1 MANEIQKTQP
11 KFSVAIQSEAYKN
24 LINNTLGDP
33 KKASRFIASISSAVA
48 TNPNLQKCDAGTIL
62 SGALLGES
70 LNLSPSPQLG
80 HYYLVPYTQK
90 EKKDKQGNIIES
102 EKVNAQFQLGWH
114 GYYQLAIR
122 SGQYKD
128 LDVIEIREGEYL
140 GRDKLTGKQKFEF
153 IENEEERLNKPIIG
167 YLGYFELLNGYRKQI
182 YMSKIEM
189 EQHANTYSKAFN
201 LEDYK
206 KLLAKQIPE
215 KDMWKY
221 SSYWYKDFDGMAFKT
236 ILRRLISK
244 YGVMSIEMQDA
255 YTKDMAVL
263 HENGDY
269 DYVDNPNEEEA
280 NIVEEPA
287 KEVAN
292 SGKKEEKIHSL
303 EEVE

>member
-1 MANEIQKTQP
+1 MANEIVNQKP
-11 KFSVAIQSEAYKN
+11 KFSVVIQSDNYKK
-24 LINNTLGDP
+24 LINNTLGDSE
-33 KKASRFIASISSAVA
+33 KAKRFIANITSAVA
-48 TNPNLQKCDAGTIL
+48 TNPALQECDPSTVI
-62 SGALLGES
+62 SGALLGNA

-80 HYYLVPYTQK
+80 EMYLVPFK
-90 EKKDKQGNIIES
+90 NSKKGTVD
-102 EKVNAQFQLGWH
+102 AQFMLGWH

-140 GRDKLTGKQKFEF
+140 GRDKYTGKQKFEF
-153 IENEEERLNKPIIG
+153 IEDEEERLSKPVIG
-167 YLGYFELLNGYRKQI
+167 YLGYFELLNGYKKQI
-182 YMSKIEM
+182 YMSQTEM

-201 LEDYK
+201 LADYK
-206 KLLAKQIPE
+206 KLQAGQIPE

-221 SSYWYKDFDGMAFKT
+221 SSYWYKDFQGMSFKT

-269 DYVDNPNEEEA
+269 EYVDNPQED
-280 NIVEEPA
+280 I
-287 KEVAN
+287 KQT
-292 SGKKEEKIHSL
+292 I
-303 EEVE
+303 EVEQEPQEQKVSLDEIE

>member
-11 KFSVAIQSEAYKN
+11 KIKFSVAIQSDMYKN

-33 KKASRFIASISSAVA
+33 DRAKRFIASISSAVA
-48 TNPNLQKCDAGTIL
+48 TNPNLQECDAGTVL
-62 SGALLGES
+62 SAALLGES

-80 HYYLVPYTQK
+80 HYYLVPYKNK
-90 EKKDKQGNIIES
+90 EKEQPD
-102 EKVNAQFQLGWH
+102 AQFQLGWH

-140 GRDKLTGKQKFEF
+140 GRDKFTGKQKFEF
-153 IENEEERLNKPIIG
+153 IEDEDERLNKPVVG

-182 YMSKIEM
+182 YMSKTEM
-189 EQHANTYSKAFN
+189 EKHADTYSKAFN
-201 LEDYK
+201 LDAYK
-206 KLLAKQIPE
+206 KLKAGQMPQ

-244 YGVMSIEMQDA
+244 YGVMSIDMQEA
-255 YTKDMAVL
+255 YTKDMSVMK
-263 HENGDY
+263 ENGDY
-269 DYVDNPNEEEA
+269 DYVDNPVEEA
-280 NIVEEPA
+280 NTTEEDT
-287 KEVAN
+287 
-292 SGKKEEKIHSL
+292 KKDDVHSL
-303 EEVE
+303 DEVE

>member
-1 MANEIQKTQP
+1 MANEITKMQP
-11 KFSVAIQSEAYKN
+11 KVKFSVAIQSDMYKN

-33 KKASRFIASISSAVA
+33 NRAKRFIASISSAVA
-48 TNPNLQKCDAGTIL
+48 TNPNLQECDAGTIL

-80 HYYLVPYTQK
+80 HYYLVPYK
-90 EKKDKQGNIIES
+90 NKDKDQPD
-102 EKVNAQFQLGWH
+102 AQFQLGWH

-140 GRDKLTGKQKFEF
+140 GRDKMTGKQKFEF
-153 IENEEERLNKPIIG
+153 IEDEDERLNKPVVG

-182 YMSKIEM
+182 YMSKTEM
-189 EQHANTYSKAFN
+189 EKHADTYSKAFN
-201 LEDYK
+201 LADYK
-206 KLLAKQIPE
+206 KLKAGQIPA

-244 YGVMSIEMQDA
+244 YGVMSIDMQEA
-255 YTKDMAVL
+255 YTKDMSVMR
-263 HENGDY
+263 ENGDY
-269 DYVDNPNEEEA
+269 DYVDNPIEEA
-280 NIVEEPA
+280 NTVEETET
-287 KEVAN
+287 KEVH
-292 SGKKEEKIHSL
+292 KL
-303 EEVE
+303 DEVE

>member
-11 KFSVAIQSEAYKN
+11 KFSVVIQSDMYKK

-33 KKASRFIASISSAVA
+33 ERSKRFIASISSAVA
-48 TNPNLQKCDAGTIL
+48 TNQNLQQCEAGTIL
-62 SGALLGES
+62 SAALLGES

-80 HYYLVPYTQK
+80 NYYLVPYKNNKTGIT
-90 EKKDKQGNIIES
+90 E
-102 EKVNAQFQLGWH
+102 AQFQLGWK

-122 SGQYKD
+122 SGQYID
-128 LDVIEIREGEYL
+128 LDVLEIKEGEYL
-140 GRDKLTGKQKFEF
+140 GRDKQTGKQKFEF
-153 IENEEERLNKPIIG
+153 IEDEEERLAKPTIG

-182 YMSKIEM
+182 YMSKTEM
-189 EQHANTYSKAFN
+189 EKHADTYSKAFN
-201 LEDYK
+201 LADYN
-206 KLLAKQIPE
+206 KLKAGQIPE

-255 YTKDMAVL
+255 YTKDMTVMR
-263 HENGDY
+263 ENGDY
-269 DYVDNPNEEEA
+269 DYVDNPVEEA
-280 NIVEEPA
+280 STVEENEP
-287 KEVAN
+287 
-292 SGKKEEKIHSL
+292 KEEKKVHKL

>member
-1 MANEIQKTQP
+1 MANEIANSKP
-11 KFSVAIQSEAYKN
+11 KFSVAIQSDTYKK
-24 LINNTLGDP
+24 LINNTLGDAERA
-33 KKASRFIASISSAVA
+33 KRFIASISSAVA
-48 TNPNLQKCDAGTIL
+48 TNPALQECESGSIL
-62 SGALLGES
+62 SASLLGEA

-80 HYYLVPYTQK
+80 HYYLVPYKNT
-90 EKKDKQGNIIES
+90 KKGTTD
-102 EKVNAQFQLGWH
+102 AQFQLGWH

-140 GRDKLTGKQKFEF
+140 GRDKMTGKQNFSF
-153 IENEEERLNKPIIG
+153 IENESERLSKPIIG

-182 YMSKIEM
+182 YMSREEM
-189 EQHANTYSKAFN
+189 EQHADTYSKAFS
-201 LEDYK
+201 LADYK
-206 KLLAKQIPE
+206 KLQAGKIPE
-215 KDMWKY
+215 KDLWKY

-269 DYVDNPNEEEA
+269 EYVDNPQAEDKTT
-280 NIVEEPA
+280 IDV
-287 KEVAN
+287 
-292 SGKKEEKIHSL
+292 KEEKPTKLDDIK
-303 EEVE
+303 

>member
-1 MANEIQKTQP
+1 MANEITKMQP
-11 KFSVAIQSEAYKN
+11 KVKFSVAIQSDMYKN

-33 KKASRFIASISSAVA
+33 NRAKRFIASISSAVA
-48 TNPNLQKCDAGTIL
+48 TNSNLQECDAGTIL

-80 HYYLVPYTQK
+80 HYYLVTYMQK
-90 EKKDKQGNIIES
+90 EKKDKSGNVIEP
-102 EKVNAQFQLGWH
+102 EKTVAQFQLGWH

-140 GRDKLTGKQKFEF
+140 GRDKMTGKQKFEF
-153 IENEEERLNKPIIG
+153 IEDEDERLNKPVVG

-182 YMSKIEM
+182 YMSKTEM
-189 EQHANTYSKAFN
+189 EKHADTYSKAFN
-201 LEDYK
+201 LADYK
-206 KLLAKQIPE
+206 KLKAGQIPA

-244 YGVMSIEMQDA
+244 YGVMSIDMQEA
-255 YTKDMAVL
+255 YTKDMSVMR
-263 HENGDY
+263 ENGEY
-269 DYVDNPNEEEA
+269 DYVDNPVEEA
-280 NIVEEPA
+280 STVEETET
-287 KEVAN
+287 KEVH
-292 SGKKEEKIHSL
+292 KL
-303 EEVE
+303 DEVE

>member
-1 MANEIQKTQP
+1 MANEITKMQP
-11 KFSVAIQSEAYKN
+11 KVKFSVAIQSDMYKN

-33 KKASRFIASISSAVA
+33 NRAKRFIASISSAVA
-48 TNPNLQKCDAGTIL
+48 TNPNLQECDAGTIL

-80 HYYLVPYTQK
+80 HYYLVPYK
-90 EKKDKQGNIIES
+90 NKDKDQPD
-102 EKVNAQFQLGWH
+102 AQFQLGWH

-140 GRDKLTGKQKFEF
+140 GRDKMTGKQKFEF
-153 IENEEERLNKPIIG
+153 IEDEDERLNKPVVG

-182 YMSKIEM
+182 YMSKTEM
-189 EQHANTYSKAFN
+189 EKHADTYSKAFN
-201 LEDYK
+201 LADYK
-206 KLLAKQIPE
+206 KLKAGQIPA

-244 YGVMSIEMQDA
+244 YGVMSIDMQEA
-255 YTKDMAVL
+255 YTKDMSVMR
-263 HENGDY
+263 ENGEY
-269 DYVDNPNEEEA
+269 DYVDNPVEEA
-280 NIVEEPA
+280 NTVEETET
-287 KEVAN
+287 KEV
-292 SGKKEEKIHSL
+292 HRL
-303 EEVE
+303 DEVE

>member
-1 MANEIQKTQP
+1 MANEITKTTP
-11 KFSVAIQSEAYKN
+11 KFSVAIQSDMYKN

-33 KKASRFIASISSAVA
+33 NRAKRFIASISSAVA

-90 EKKDKQGNIIES
+90 EKKDKQGNIIEP
-102 EKVNAQFQLGWH
+102 EKITAQFQLGWH

-128 LDVIEIREGEYL
+128 LDVIEIHEGEYL
-140 GRDKLTGKQKFEF
+140 GRDKETGKQKFEF
-153 IENEEERLNKPIIG
+153 IESEEERLAKPVIG

-206 KLLAKQIPE
+206 ELQAGQIPE
-215 KDMWKY
+215 KELWKY

-244 YGVMSIEMQDA
+244 YGVMSIEMQEA
-255 YTKDMAVL
+255 YTKDMTVMK
-263 HENGDY
+263 ENGDY
-269 DYVDNPNEEEA
+269 NYVDNPFEENNTIEESSIEEE
-280 NIVEEPA
+280 
-287 KEVAN
+287 
-292 SGKKEEKIHSL
+292 KEEKVHSL
-303 EEVE
+303 NEVE

>member
-11 KFSVAIQSEAYKN
+11 KFSVVIQSDMYKK

-33 KKASRFIASISSAVA
+33 ERSKRFIASISSAVA
-48 TNPNLQKCDAGTIL
+48 TNPNLRECEAGTIL

-80 HYYLVPYTQK
+80 HYYLVPYKNK
-90 EKKDKQGNIIES
+90 EGVS
-102 EKVNAQFQLGWH
+102 EAQFQLGWH

-128 LDVIEIREGEYL
+128 LDVIEIKEGEYL
-140 GRDKLTGKQKFEF
+140 GRDKQTGKQKFEF
-153 IENEEERLNKPIIG
+153 IENESERLNKPTIG

-182 YMSKIEM
+182 YMSKEEM
-189 EQHANTYSKAFN
+189 EKHADTYSKAFS
-201 LEDYK
+201 LDAYR
-206 KLLAKQIPE
+206 KLKAGQIPE

-244 YGVMSIEMQDA
+244 YGVMSIEMQEA
-255 YTKDMAVL
+255 YTKDMAVMR
-263 HENGDY
+263 ENGDY
-269 DYVDNPNEEEA
+269 DYVDNPVEEA
-280 NIVEEPA
+280 RTVEEEPA
-287 KEVAN
+287 KEVEKT
-292 SGKKEEKIHSL
+292 GKKEVHKL
-303 EEVE
+303 DEVE